1 MIEEGKK
8 TINMLTVCIDL
19 LTKHSVS
26 KEILKNDFNVSYRT
40 IERYIND
47 AESFFHENGYDIDR
61 ITNEEGTSYVL
72 VPNESSDEK
81 ITAFL
86 NEPQLLLL
94 TEILASSRILKKEE
108 AHNFIN
114 TLQKIAM
121 VECMSPK
128 QQDIITAATGT
139 AMDKYRETKSS
150 LSLKADST
158 FETIEKLY
166 RAVYSDRKK
175 ITVIKLVYTNLNG
188 ETKEHTVQPVS
199 MAFDSNHL
207 YVRAIECG
215 DTTKCLI
222 RSYRVDRINSV
233 ELFKDAKTDI
243 EDKSEYSGLPIP
255 KMMFSTRNS
264 PETIEFICRQPA
276 VGAALDYFPENLK
289 CVFYDKNGNK
299 VDSEEETRPDGYV
312 KMSINDYPE
321 GCMFWFMS
329 QGENVTVLTESVKAK
344 IKHKLEETLK
354 YYSK

>member
-1 MIEEGKK
+1 
-8 TINMLTVCIDL
+8 MLTVCIDL

-26 KEILKNDFNVSYRT
+26 KEKWKNDFNVSYRT
-40 IERYIND
+40 IERYIKD
-47 AESFFHENGYDIDR
+47 AESFFFENGYNIDR

-72 VPNESSDEK
+72 VPKKNSDEK

-121 VECMSPK
+121 VKCMDDD
-128 QQDIITAATGT
+128 QQKIITAATGT

-175 ITVIKLVYTNLNG
+175 ITVIKLAYTNLNG
-188 ETKEHTVQPVS
+188 ETKEHSVQPVS
-199 MAFDSNHL
+199 MAFDSSHL
-207 YVRAIECG
+207 YVRAVECS
-215 DTTKCLI
+215 DMTERRI

-233 ELFKDAKTDI
+233 ELTNDAPDSDI
-243 EDKSEYSGLPIP
+243 DKEEYARKPVP
-255 KMMFSTRNS
+255 KMMFSTGNY
-264 PETIEFICRQPA
+264 PEEIEFICRQPA
-276 VGAALDYFPENLK
+276 VSAALDSFPENQ
-289 CVFYDKNGNK
+289 CIFYDKNGNE

-312 KMSINDYPE
+312 KMSIRDYPE

-329 QGENVTVLTESVKAK
+329 QGENVTVLTESVRAK